1 MKKKLLFVDDDEN
14 FLAGI
19 VRRLRS
25 REQEWEMILA
35 TSVLDAFQKIR
46 ESEID
51 VIISD
56 VFMPGAGGME
66 FLGFLKEGIH
76 TKTIPI
82 IMITGKNDE
91 ELKRRAINL
100 GAVDLLK
107 KPFEPEE
114 LIASLVSA
122 LIQMKNTRLSNKD

>member
-107 KPFEPEE
+107 KPFEPEG

-122 LIQMKNTRLSNKD
+122 LYPNEKHQTK

>member
-1 MKKKLLFVDDDEN
+1 
-14 FLAGI
+14 
-19 VRRLRS
+19 
-25 REQEWEMILA
+25 MILA

-122 LIQMKNTRLSNKD
+122 LYPNEKHQTK

>member
-35 TSVLDAFQKIR
+35 TSVLDAFQKII

-114 LIASLVSA
+114 LIGSLVSA
-122 LIQMKNTRLSNKD
+122 LYPNEKHQTK

>member
-122 LIQMKNTRLSNKD
+122 LYPNEKHQTK

>member
-1 MKKKLLFVDDDEN
+1 MRKKLLFVDDDQN
-14 FLAGI
+14 FLASI
-19 VRRLRS
+19 ARRLRH
-25 REQEWEMILA
+25 REQEWELVLN
-35 TSVLDAFQKIR
+35 TSVSQAFKTIR
-46 ESEID
+46 ENEID

-66 FLGFLKEGIH
+66 FLGFFKEGIH

-122 LIQMKNTRLSNKD
+122 LYPNEKHQTK

>member
-76 TKTIPI
+76 TKTILI
-82 IMITGKNDE
+82 IRITGKNDE

-122 LIQMKNTRLSNKD
+122 LYPNEKHQTK

>member
-1 MKKKLLFVDDDEN
+1 MRKKLLFVDDDQN
-14 FLAGI
+14 FLASI
-19 VRRLRS
+19 ARRLRH
-25 REQEWEMILA
+25 REQEWELVLN
-35 TSVLDAFQKIR
+35 TSVSQAFKTIR
-46 ESEID
+46 ENEID

-122 LIQMKNTRLSNKD
+122 LYPNEKHQTK

>member
-66 FLGFLKEGIH
+66 FLGFLKERIH

-122 LIQMKNTRLSNKD
+122 LYPNEKHQTK